1 MSLSPCYDARMFKE
15 VMLGLRDGLLIG
27 LIAGAA
33 IWAVGIAA
41 VGILVGLIFLFL

>member
-1 MSLSPCYDARMFKE
+1 MFKE

-27 LIAGAA
+27 LIAEAA

-41 VGILVGLIFLFL
+41 VGILVGLIFMFL